1 MIKALVTLLCVLM
14 LSGCA
19 STLGAIGALSSAATP
34 KVAASLQVG
43 DKQTQVTGTTIGT
56 TETSTQ
62 KAAVK
67 KITSGKKAEVDQST
81 KKTDKK
87 TEIGEVAGSVTVNQ
101 GADTMT
107 IILLAMGWP
116 LFLLFLIVSLWRR
129 VRNVRHNAREIIEG
143 DAGAEG
149 ASEILDTKVLRSVR
163 LAKGIHNGESPQL
176 PTPSDDGQP
185 LR

>member
-1 MIKALVTLLCVLM
+1 MTKVLAIVMMLM

-19 STLGAIGALSSAATP
+19 STLGAIGALSSATTP

-56 TETSTQ
+56 TESSTQ
-62 KAAVK
+62 KATVK
-67 KITSGKKAEVDQST
+67 AITSGKKAEVDQST

-107 IILLAMGWP
+107 IILLSMGWP
-116 LFLLFLIVSLWRR
+116 LLILLLLFMLWRR
-129 VRNVRHNAREIIEG
+129 VRNVTNERRETAES
-143 DAGAEG
+143 DAGTEG
-149 ASEILDTKVLRSVR
+149 SPEVLDPKVLRSVWM
-163 LAKGIHNGESPQL
+163 AEGVHNGESPQL
-176 PTPSDDGQP
+176 AAPSDDGQP